1 MSRQFFNNQSKLGI
15 MMKTLLISMILSLV
29 FTSGAFAT
37 NNAYEKHNCKHKKI
51 KNVIVMIA
59 DGGGFNQYLASDY
72 YRYGAEGA
80 SMLGDFPTRLAMS
93 TYSAGQS
100 KLPADD
106 AGVVY
111 DPNNWIDPIKFQYGA
126 TDSAAAASAMSTGVK
141 TWDAAI
147 GIAPN
152 DAVLRHMTQDFEALG
167 KATGVVT
174 SVPFS
179 HATPAG
185 FVAHNSNRSAYSAI
199 ADEMIK
205 TSATDVIMGCGSPL
219 YNDDNTLFAA
229 PVYSFISQATWDGLA
244 AGTLTV
250 ADANGDGIADPWTF
264 IQTKP
269 EFEALQTGAVPN
281 RLIGIAQ
288 CYQTLQEMRVV
299 ADWAKPAYTSALNAG
314 VPNLV
319 TMAKGALNILK
330 KDNDGFFLMIE
341 GGAVDWAGHFGQ
353 PGRLI
358 EEMDDFHNTIE
369 AVYAWVEENS
379 NWGETL
385 LIVTADH
392 ETGFL
397 SGSEQIPAIN
407 PPIPPAQINWADPTT
422 YPTPVLTPVVN
433 NGMGVMPTMYFQM
446 NILDPKYKGMFWH
459 SNMLVPFFAKGAG
472 AEIYKKLADED
483 DPVRGNYLDNT
494 EISVA
499 IRELLFK

>member
-1 MSRQFFNNQSKLGI
+1 MKSRKEKLITATGI
-15 MMKTLLISMILSLV
+15 LVVVLIAGLIMP
-29 FTSGAFAT
+29 GFAANKNGKLT
-37 NNAYEKHNCKHKKI
+37 GKGKKV

-93 TYSAGQS
+93 TYSTGQS
-100 KLPADD
+100 KGPADD

-111 DPNNWIDPIKFQYGA
+111 DPNNWSDPVKFQYGA
-126 TDSAAAASAMSTGVK
+126 TDSAAAASALSTGVK

-185 FVAHNSNRSAYSAI
+185 FIAHNSNRSNYAAI

-205 TSATDVIMGCGSPL
+205 TSATDVIMGCGSPF
-219 YNDDNTLFAA
+219 YNDDNQ
-229 PVYSFISQATWDGLA
+229 PVGTPNYGFIPQATWDGLV
-244 AGTLTV
+244 AGTLAV
-250 ADANGDGIADPWTF
+250 ADANGDGVADPWTF

-269 EFEALQTGAVPN
+269 EFEALQIGVVPN

-288 CYQTLQEMRVV
+288 CYQTLQEMRVA
-299 ADWAKPAYTSALNAG
+299 ADWAKPAYTSAPNAG

-341 GGAVDWAGHFGQ
+341 GGAVDWAGHFNQ
-353 PGRLI
+353 TGRLL

-392 ETGFL
+392 ETGYL
-397 SGSEQIPAIN
+397 SGSPVESLL
-407 PPIPPAQINWADPTT
+407 
-422 YPTPVLTPVVN
+422 TPVLN
-433 NGMGVMPTMYFQM
+433 NGIGVDPTMYNQI
-446 NILDPKYKGMFWH
+446 NKLDLKYKGYYWH
-459 SNMLVPFFAKGAG
+459 SNQLVPFYAKGAG
-472 AEIYKKLADED
+472 AEIYKKLADQF